1 MYSLEK
7 VKSGQ
12 CSLTITVVDTD
23 YGRFVTDEYIDDDD
37 LYSSS
42 SLVDFFENC
51 VCDDDDYTDIE
62 VGVYRYGDLDVDAD
76 DMLTDDVRE
85 YIESDIEDFLSKCDP
100 LETNNYEV
108 DLRILLDRG
117 AERGY

>member
-1 MYSLEK
+1 MYSLEE

-42 SLVDFFENC
+42 ALADHFENC
-51 VCDDDDYTDIE
+51 DCGDADYADIE

-76 DMLTDDVRE
+76 DMLPDDVCE
-85 YIESDIEDFLSKCDP
+85 YIESDIENFLSKCDP

-108 DLRILLDRG
+108 DLRELLGRENG
-117 AERGY
+117 RSY

>member
-1 MYSLEK
+1 MYSLEE

-12 CSLTITVVDTD
+12 CSLTITVVETD

-37 LYSSS
+37 LYSYSA
-42 SLVDFFENC
+42 LVDYFENC
-51 VCDDDDYTDIE
+51 DCDDDDYTDIE
-62 VGVYRYGDLDVDAD
+62 VGVYRYGNLDVDAD
-76 DMLTDDVRE
+76 DTLTDDVRE
-85 YIESDIEDFLSKCDP
+85 YIESDIENFLSKCDP

-108 DLRILLDRG
+108 DLRMLLDRG

>member
-1 MYSLEK
+1 MYSLEE

-12 CSLTITVVDTD
+12 CSLTVTVVETD

-37 LYSSS
+37 LYSCSA
-42 SLVDFFENC
+42 LVDYFENC
-51 VCDDDDYTDIE
+51 DCDDDDYTDVE
-62 VGVYRYGDLDVDAD
+62 VGVYRYGNLDVDAD
-76 DMLTDDVRE
+76 DTLTDDVRE
-85 YIESDIEDFLSKCDP
+85 YIESDIENFLSKCDP

-108 DLRILLDRG
+108 DLRMLLDRG